1 MDQPKLERLLR
12 LMMLL
17 TGNTYYT
24 VEELA
29 ERMETSSRSI
39 YRYLDTFKSAGF
51 TVYKESGYIRMG
63 KESPFFK
70 DISQLI
76 HFSEEEAYM
85 IHQVIEGI
93 DNNNLIK
100 QNLKRKLASVYNH
113 KIIAESVVKGKD
125 ADNIRRIIEAYEQ
138 KKQVILHNYSSA
150 HGQTVTDR
158 RVEPFAFTTNY
169 VEAWC
174 YEPASGRNK
183 LFKISRI
190 GSVEVTSEDCQ
201 QEAMHQQGFTDIFR
215 MSSYDGNKYP
225 IQLKLNRRA
234 YNLLTEEF
242 PLAERDTQQ
251 ISNESWILETEV
263 SNYIGPTRFILG
275 LAADIQ
281 IVKSSELKEYV
292 REYTIEHIKNL
303 LQE

>member
-12 LMMLL
+12 LIMLL
-17 TGNTYYT
+17 TANTYYT

-29 ERMETSSRSI
+29 ERMETSPRSI

-51 TVYKESGYIRMG
+51 AIYKESGNIRMG

-113 KIIAESVVKGKD
+113 KIIADSVVKGKH
-125 ADNIRRIIEAYEQ
+125 ADNIRWIIEAYEQ
-138 KKQVILHNYSSA
+138 KKQVVLHHYSSA
-150 HGQTVTDR
+150 HGQTVTNR

-174 YEPASGRNK
+174 YEPASRRNK

-190 GSVEVTSEDCQ
+190 ESVEITCEDWQ
-201 QEAMHQQGFTDIFR
+201 QEASHQKGFIDIFR
-215 MSSYDGNKYP
+215 MSSYESGKHP
-225 IQLKLNRRA
+225 IKLQLNRRA
-234 YNLLTEEF
+234 HNLLVEEF
-242 PLAERDTQQ
+242 PLAERNTRQ
-251 ISNESWILETEV
+251 ISTESWMLETEV
-263 SNYIGPTRFILG
+263 SNYIGPCRFILG

-281 IVKSSELKEYV
+281 IIESPELKEYI
-292 REYTIEHIKNL
+292 RNYAIEHITNL
-303 LQE
+303 FQE

>member
-12 LMMLL
+12 LIMLL
-17 TGNTYYT
+17 TANTYYT

-29 ERMETSSRSI
+29 ERMETSPRSI

-51 TVYKESGYIRMG
+51 VIYKESGCIRMG

-70 DISQLI
+70 DLSQLI

-93 DNNNLIK
+93 DNNNQIK

-113 KIIAESVVKGKD
+113 KIIAESVVKGRN
-125 ADNIRRIIEAYEQ
+125 ADNIRNIIEAYDR

-158 RVEPFAFTTNY
+158 VVEPFAFTTNY
-169 VEAWC
+169 LEAWC
-174 YEPASGRNK
+174 FEPASGRNK

-190 GSVEVTSEDCQ
+190 ESVEITNEDWQ
-201 QEAMHQQGFTDIFR
+201 KEDAHEKGFTDIFR
-215 MSSYDGNKYP
+215 MSSYDGSRYP
-225 IQLKLNRRA
+225 IQIQLNRRA
-234 YNLLTEEF
+234 YNLLIEEY
-242 PLAERDTQQ
+242 PLSERDTRQ
-251 ISNESWILETEV
+251 ITEDSWILETEV
-263 SNYIGPTRFILG
+263 SNYIGPTRFVLG

-281 IVKSSELKEYV
+281 ILESAGLKEFIRDYASMN
-292 REYTIEHIKNL
+292 IKKL

>member
-12 LMMLL
+12 LIMLL
-17 TGNTYYT
+17 TANTYYT

-29 ERMETSSRSI
+29 ERMETSPRSI

-51 TVYKESGYIRMG
+51 VIYKESGCIRMG

-70 DISQLI
+70 DLSQLI

-93 DNNNLIK
+93 DNNNQIK

-113 KIIAESVVKGKD
+113 KIIAESVVKGRN
-125 ADNIRRIIEAYEQ
+125 ADNIRNIIEAYDR

-158 RVEPFAFTTNY
+158 LVEPFAFTTNY
-169 VEAWC
+169 LEAWC
-174 YEPASGRNK
+174 FEPASGRNK

-190 GSVEVTSEDCQ
+190 ESVEITNEDWQ
-201 QEAMHQQGFTDIFR
+201 KEDAHEKVFTDIFR
-215 MSSYDGNKYP
+215 MSSYDGSRYP
-225 IQLKLNRRA
+225 IQIQLNRRA
-234 YNLLTEEF
+234 YNLLIEEY
-242 PLAERDTQQ
+242 PLSERDTRQ
-251 ISNESWILETEV
+251 ITEDSWILETEV
-263 SNYIGPTRFILG
+263 SNYIGPTRFVLG

-281 IVKSSELKEYV
+281 ILESAGLKEFIRDYASMN
-292 REYTIEHIKNL
+292 IKKL

>member
-12 LMMLL
+12 LIMLL
-17 TGNTYYT
+17 TANTYYT

-29 ERMETSSRSI
+29 ERMETSPRSI

-51 TVYKESGYIRMG
+51 VIYKESGYIRMG

-113 KIIAESVVKGKD
+113 KIIADSVVKGRN
-125 ADNIRRIIEAYEQ
+125 ADNIRNIIEAYDR

-150 HGQTVTDR
+150 HGQTITDR

-174 YEPASGRNK
+174 FESASGRNK

-190 GSVEVTSEDCQ
+190 ESVEITDE
-201 QEAMHQQGFTDIFR
+201 EWKYEPEHQKGFTDIFR
-215 MSSYDGNKYP
+215 MSSYDGKKYP
-225 IQLKLNRRA
+225 IRLQLNRRA
-234 YNLLTEEF
+234 YNLLIEEF
-242 PLAERDTQQ
+242 PLAERDTRQ
-251 ISNESWILETEV
+251 SGDETWLLDTEV

-281 IVKSSELKEYV
+281 ILESSELKEYI
-292 REYTIEHIKNL
+292 REYASGNIKKL

>member
-12 LMMLL
+12 LIMLL
-17 TGNTYYT
+17 TSNTYYT

-29 ERMETSSRSI
+29 ERMETSPRSI

-51 TVYKESGYIRMG
+51 VIYKESGYIRMG

-113 KIIAESVVKGKD
+113 KIIADSVIKGKD

-150 HGQTVTDR
+150 HGQTVADR

-190 GSVEVTSEDCQ
+190 DSVEITSEDWQ

-215 MSSYDGNKYP
+215 MSSYDGSKYP

-234 YNLLTEEF
+234 YNLLVEEF
-242 PLAERDTQQ
+242 PLAERDTRQ
-251 ISNESWILETEV
+251 ISSELWILDTEV

-281 IVKSSELKEYV
+281 IIKSSELKEYI
-292 REYTIEHIKNL
+292 REYALEYIKNL

>member
-12 LMMLL
+12 LIMLL
-17 TGNTYYT
+17 TANTYYT

-29 ERMETSSRSI
+29 ERMETSPRSI

-51 TVYKESGYIRMG
+51 VIYKESGYIRMG

-113 KIIAESVVKGKD
+113 KIIADSVVKGRN
-125 ADNIRRIIEAYEQ
+125 ADNIRNIIEAYDR

-174 YEPASGRNK
+174 FEPASGRNK

-190 GSVEVTSEDCQ
+190 EAVEITDE
-201 QEAMHQQGFTDIFR
+201 EWKYEPAHQKGFTDLFR
-215 MSSYDGNKYP
+215 MSSYDGKKYP
-225 IQLKLNRRA
+225 IRLQLNRRA
-234 YNLLTEEF
+234 YNLLIEEF
-242 PLAERDTQQ
+242 PLAERDTRQTG
-251 ISNESWILETEV
+251 EETWILATEV

-281 IVKSSELKEYV
+281 ILESSELKEYI
-292 REYTIEHIKNL
+292 RQYASGNIKKL

>member
-12 LMMLL
+12 LIMLL
-17 TGNTYYT
+17 TANTYYT

-29 ERMETSSRSI
+29 ERMETSPRSI

-51 TVYKESGYIRMG
+51 VIYKESGYIRMG

-113 KIIAESVVKGKD
+113 KIIADSVVKGKN
-125 ADNIRRIIEAYEQ
+125 ADNIRTIIEAYEQ
-138 KKQVILHNYSSA
+138 KKQVILRNYSSA
-150 HGQTVTDR
+150 HGQKITDR

-169 VEAWC
+169 LEAWC
-174 YEPASGRNK
+174 FEPASGRNK

-190 GSVEVTSEDCQ
+190 ESVEITNEDWQ
-201 QEAMHQQGFTDIFR
+201 QEAAHQKGFTDIFR
-215 MSSYDGNKYP
+215 MSSYEGSRFP
-225 IQLKLNRRA
+225 IRLQLNRRA
-234 YNLLTEEF
+234 YNLLIEEF
-242 PLAERDTQQ
+242 PLAERDTRQATD
-251 ISNESWILETEV
+251 ESWIFETEV
-263 SNYIGPTRFILG
+263 SNFIGPTRFILG

-281 IVKSSELKEYV
+281 IIESEELKEYI
-292 REYTIEHIKNL
+292 RRYAAENIRKL
-303 LQE
+303 LQG

>member
-1 MDQPKLERLLR
+1 MDQPKFERLLR

-17 TGNTYYT
+17 TANTYYT

-29 ERMETSSRSI
+29 ERMETSPRSI

-51 TVYKESGYIRMG
+51 AIYKEGSHIRMG

-100 QNLKRKLASVYNH
+100 QNLKRKLASVYNS
-113 KIIAESVVKGKD
+113 KIIADTVVKGKN
-125 ADNIRRIIEAYEQ
+125 ADNIRKLIEAYEQ
-138 KKQVILHNYSSA
+138 KKQVVLRNYSSA
-150 HGQTVTDR
+150 HGQSVGDR
-158 RVEPFAFTTNY
+158 LVEPFAFTTNY

-174 YEPASGRNK
+174 YEPKAQRNK

-190 GSVEVTSEDCQ
+190 ESVEITTMDWE
-201 QEAMHQQGFTDIFR
+201 QESAHRQGYTDVFR
-215 MSSYDGNKYP
+215 MSSYEDRKYP
-225 IQLKLNRRA
+225 ISLSLNRRA
-234 YNLLTEEF
+234 YNLLIEEY
-242 PLAERDTQQ
+242 PLAERDIKQV
-251 ISNESWILETEV
+251 SADEWLLNTEV
-263 SNYIGPTRFILG
+263 SNFIGVTRFILG
-275 LAADIQ
+275 LAADVRMIE
-281 IVKSSELKEYV
+281 SPELKAYIQD
-292 REYTIEHIKNL
+292 YITNHIKTIL
-303 LQE
+303 

>member
-12 LMMLL
+12 LIMLL
-17 TGNTYYT
+17 TANTYYT

-29 ERMETSSRSI
+29 ERMETSPRSI

-51 TVYKESGYIRMG
+51 VIYKESGYIRMG

-113 KIIAESVVKGKD
+113 KIIADSVVKGRN
-125 ADNIRRIIEAYEQ
+125 ADNIRNIIEAYDR

-174 YEPASGRNK
+174 FEPASGRNK

-190 GSVEVTSEDCQ
+190 EAVEITDE
-201 QEAMHQQGFTDIFR
+201 EWKYEPAHQKGFTDLFR
-215 MSSYDGNKYP
+215 MSSYDGKKYP
-225 IQLKLNRRA
+225 IRLQLNRRA
-234 YNLLTEEF
+234 YNLLIEEF
-242 PLAERDTQQ
+242 PLAERDTRQTG
-251 ISNESWILETEV
+251 EETWILDTEV

-281 IVKSSELKEYV
+281 ILESSELKEYI
-292 REYTIEHIKNL
+292 RQYASGNIKKL

>member
-12 LMMLL
+12 LIMLL
-17 TGNTYYT
+17 TANTYYT

-29 ERMETSSRSI
+29 ERMETSPRSI

-51 TVYKESGYIRMG
+51 VIYKESGYIRMG

-113 KIIAESVVKGKD
+113 KIIANSVIKGKD
-125 ADNIRRIIEAYEQ
+125 ADNIRRIIEAYDQ
-138 KKQVILHNYSSA
+138 KKQVVLHNYSSA
-150 HGQTVTDR
+150 HGQTVADR

-190 GSVEVTSEDCQ
+190 DSVKVTSEDWQ
-201 QEAMHQQGFTDIFR
+201 QEAMHQQGFTDNFR
-215 MSSYDGNKYP
+215 MSSYDGSKYP

-234 YNLLTEEF
+234 YNLLIEEF
-242 PLAERDTQQ
+242 PLAERDTRQ
-251 ISNESWILETEV
+251 ISYELWILDTEV

-281 IVKSSELKEYV
+281 IIKSSELKEYI
-292 REYTIEHIKNL
+292 REYALKHIKNL

>member
-12 LMMLL
+12 LIMLL
-17 TGNTYYT
+17 TANTYYT

-29 ERMETSSRSI
+29 ERMETSPRSI

-51 TVYKESGYIRMG
+51 VIYKESGYIRMG

-113 KIIAESVVKGKD
+113 KIIADSVIKGEN

-138 KKQVILHNYSSA
+138 KKQVVLHNYSSA
-150 HGQTVTDR
+150 HGQTVADR

-174 YEPASGRNK
+174 YEPVSGRNK

-190 GSVEVTSEDCQ
+190 DSVEVTSEDWR

-215 MSSYDGNKYP
+215 MSSYNGSKHP

-234 YNLLTEEF
+234 YNLLVEEF
-242 PLAERDTQQ
+242 PLAERDTHQ
-251 ISNESWILETEV
+251 ISSELWILDTEV

-281 IVKSSELKEYV
+281 IIESSELKEYI
-292 REYTIEHIKNL
+292 RKYALEHIKNL